1 MSILVYCKNGKLY
14 IGSNITFF
22 KHIWNSKYMISG
34 MWNMICEKSMNHAGS
49 IWRQHEKPEVERMI
63 LFKVNNLKEIV
74 EYSSSIKL
82 NTK

>member
-1 MSILVYCKNGKLY
+1 
-14 IGSNITFF
+14 
-22 KHIWNSKYMISG
+22 MISG

-49 IWRQHEKPEVERMI
+49 IWRQHEKPEVEHMI